1 LTALAF
7 TFGADCG
14 TIWFSALQQETA
26 MDSVQPRIDPVSRY
40 GAVNP
45 TDGVQPAGRATVS
58 NRNASQAPDTTAT
71 PASATTVTLSRRAQ
85 ELAAQQTQQEAREST
100 QQASDAAQTRQGA
113 DDAALA
119 QQANASSASSANN
132 AGRTN
137 GAGGSNPRDA
147 QVRRAYQAS
156 EGAASVA

>member
-1 LTALAF
+1 
-7 TFGADCG
+7 
-14 TIWFSALQQETA
+14 

-45 TDGVQPAGRATVS
+45 TDGVQPAGRATVG

-85 ELAAQQTQQEAREST
+85 ELAAQQTQEEAREST
-100 QQASDAAQTRQGA
+100 QQASDAAQARQDA
-113 DDAALA
+113 DDAALT
-119 QQANASSASSANN
+119 QQANANSVNN
-132 AGRTN
+132 ADRTN
-137 GAGGSNPRDA
+137 GAGGTNPRDA